1 MTSNGVKEKIAVISV
16 LANVIL
22 AVTKIFAGILS
33 KSTAV
38 LAEGFHSLADIF
50 SSLISFFG
58 IKIAKKPADKEHPY
72 GHFKFE
78 VLAGFLI
85 TLILFGTG
93 LTIIYEAYQKFLN
106 PSFIKIPILALSV
119 MIFSALVNETMSRLK
134 IHFGKKE
141 NSVALISDGV
151 HSRIDVFTSLAVFVG
166 LVLNKYW
173 IYTDSILAFLI
184 GLYIVKESFSIGKE
198 AIDSLLDVSAPPE
211 VEEKI
216 KEIAKSQGIEIS
228 DLKTQKKGS
237 VFTANLDINLSKN
250 LKVDEATKISEGL
263 RERLMKEI
271 KNLVYVAIQ
280 IKSHEVETGFYRP
293 AFRGFGFGQG
303 FGWRRRGRFTPL
315 ESKPLTGFRGKI
327 EEAQGRGPGGYCVCK
342 RCGYKVEHQPGVP
355 CSSLICPNCKINLTR
370 E

>member
-1 MTSNGVKEKIAVISV
+1 MKEKIAKISV

-22 AVTKIFAGILS
+22 AGIKISAGILS

-50 SSLISFFG
+50 SSLISFLG
-58 IKIAKKPADKEHPY
+58 IKISKKPADKKHPY

-85 TLILFGTG
+85 TLILFFTG
-93 LTIIYEAYQKFLN
+93 IWIIFEAYQKFKN
-106 PSFIKIPILALSV
+106 PSLIKMPILAFSV
-119 MIFSALVNETMSRLK
+119 MIFSALINEIMARLK

-151 HSRIDVFTSLAVFVG
+151 HSRIDVFASLAVFAG

-173 IYTDSILAFLI
+173 IFTDSILAFLI
-184 GLYIVKESFSIGKE
+184 GIYIVKESFSLGKE

-237 VFTANLDINLSKN
+237 VFTANLEINLPQN
-250 LKVDEATKISEGL
+250 LNIDQATKISESL
-263 RERLMKEI
+263 REKLMKEI

-293 AFRGFGFGQG
+293 VFRGFGFGRG
-303 FGWRRRGRFTPL
+303 FGWRRR
-315 ESKPLTGFRGKI
+315 FR
-327 EEAQGRGPGGYCVCK
+327 GRGPGGYCVCK
-342 RCGYKVEHQPGVP
+342 RCNYRVEHQPGVP
-355 CSSLICPNCKINLTR
+355 CSSLICPNCKIHLTR

>member
-1 MTSNGVKEKIAVISV
+1 
-16 LANVIL
+16 
-22 AVTKIFAGILS
+22 
-33 KSTAV
+33 
-38 LAEGFHSLADIF
+38 
-50 SSLISFFG
+50 LISFFG
-58 IKIAKKPADKEHPY
+58 IKISKKPADKEHPY

-93 LTIIYEAYQKFLN
+93 LGIIYEAYQKFKN
-106 PSFIKIPILALSV
+106 PSLIKIPILALSV

-134 IHFGKKE
+134 IYFGQKE

-151 HSRIDVFTSLAVFVG
+151 HSRVDVFASLVVFAG
-166 LVLNKYW
+166 LILNKYW
-173 IYTDSILAFLI
+173 IYTDSVLAFLI
-184 GLYIVKESFSIGKE
+184 GLYIIKESFSIGKE

-237 VFTANLDINLSKN
+237 VFTANFEINLPKN
-250 LKVDEATKISEGL
+250 FDVDTATKISESL

-280 IKSHEVETGFYRP
+280 IKSHDVETGFYKPVSGTLGFGRG
-293 AFRGFGFGQG
+293 FRRGFGWQ
-303 FGWRRRGRFTPL
+303 RRGR
-315 ESKPLTGFRGKI
+315 FRGKI
-327 EEAQGRGPGGYCVCK
+327 EEAQGRGPGGYCVCPK
-342 RCGYKVEHQPGVP
+342 CGYRVEHQPGVP
-355 CSSLICPNCKINLTR
+355 CSSLICPNCKTHLTR

>member
-1 MTSNGVKEKIAVISV
+1 MKEKIAQISI

-22 AVTKIFAGILS
+22 AGGKITVGAIS
-33 KSTAV
+33 NSTAV
-38 LAEGFHSLADIF
+38 LADGVDSFVDIF

-58 IKIAKKPADKEHPY
+58 IKIAKKPADKKHPY

-85 TLILFGTG
+85 TLILFSTG
-93 LTIIYEAYQKFLN
+93 IWITFEAWQKLKN
-106 PSFIKIPILALSV
+106 PSLIKIPLLALFV
-119 MIFSALVNETMSRLK
+119 MIFSAIINEIMARLK
-134 IHFGKKE
+134 IYFGKKE
-141 NSVALISDGV
+141 SSVALISEGF
-151 HSRIDVFTSLAVFVG
+151 HSRIDVFKSLAVFVG
-166 LVLNKYW
+166 LILNRYW

-237 VFTANLDINLSKN
+237 VFTANLEINLPKN
-250 LKVDEATKISEGL
+250 LNVDEATKISENL

-280 IKSHEVETGFYRP
+280 IKSHEVETGFYKP

-303 FGWRRRGRFTPL
+303 FGWRRR
-315 ESKPLTGFRGKI
+315 FR
-327 EEAQGRGPGGYCVCK
+327 GRGPGGYCVCK
-342 RCGYKVEHQPGVP
+342 RCNYRVEHQPGLP
-355 CSSLICPNCKINLTR
+355 CSSLICPNCKIHLTR